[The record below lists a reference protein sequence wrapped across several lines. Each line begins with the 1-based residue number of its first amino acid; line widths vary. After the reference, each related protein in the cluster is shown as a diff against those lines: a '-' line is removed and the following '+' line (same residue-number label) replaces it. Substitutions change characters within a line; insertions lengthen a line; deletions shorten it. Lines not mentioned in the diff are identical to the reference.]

1 MPRIYIGIDQ
11 SYSGCA
17 VVSYCPSTN
26 IASEHVY
33 DFSPA
38 QAGAGPQRLGYVHN
52 ILREHFMYLR
62 QQGTVRQVCFEGYA
76 YGSKFRREE
85 LGELGGVMRL
95 ALVQTFP
102 PHLLR
107 AVAPTTVK
115 KYVTGSGRADKD
127 KMMLAVYMRWK
138 HESSSHDAAD
148 AYALARIAADLEA
161 EQPLELK
168 FQQEVIDSLLHPKPT
183 RSKKAA

>member
-1 MPRIYIGIDQ
+1 MPRSYIGIDQ

-17 VVSYCPSTN
+17 IVAFTPATKT
-26 IASEHVY
+26 ATEHVY
-33 DFSPA
+33 DFSPSK
-38 QAGAGPQRLGYVHN
+38 AGVGPQRLAYVHHT
-52 ILREHFMYLR
+52 LRQLFVNLR
-62 QQGTVRQVCFEGYA
+62 QQGTVSQVCFEGYA

-95 ALVQTFP
+95 ALVQVFP
-102 PHLLR
+102 PHLLH

-127 KMMLAVYMRWK
+127 KMMLAVYMRWQ

-148 AYALARIAADLEA
+148 AYSLARIAADLET
-161 EQPLELK
+161 EKPLELK
-168 FQQEVIDSLLHPKPT
+168 FQQDVIDAIRNPKPPT
-183 RSKKAA
+183 KKAA

>member
-1 MPRIYIGIDQ
+1 MPRTYIGIDQ

-17 VVSYCPSTN
+17 IVSYCPATGS
-26 IASEHVY
+26 AEEHTY

-38 QAGAGPQRLGYVHN
+38 KAGSGPQRLGYVHN
-52 ILREHFMYLR
+52 ILREHFMHLR
-62 QQGTVRQVCFEGYA
+62 HEGTVRQVCFEGYA

-102 PHLLR
+102 PHLLH

-148 AYALARIAADLEA
+148 AYVLARIAAGLETQ
-161 EQPLELK
+161 QPLELK
-168 FQQEVIDSLLHPKPT
+168 FQQEVIDSILNPKPPRT
-183 RSKKAA
+183 KRTA

>member
-1 MPRIYIGIDQ
+1 MPRTYIGIDQ

-17 VVSYCPSTN
+17 IVSYCPATN
-26 IASEHVY
+26 IANEHVY

-38 QAGAGPQRLGYVHN
+38 KAGVGPQRLAYVHN
-52 ILREHFMYLR
+52 ILREHVMYLH
-62 QQGTVRQVCFEGYA
+62 QQGTVGQVCFEGYS

-95 ALVQTFP
+95 ALVQIYP
-102 PHLLR
+102 PRLLH

-138 HESSSHDAAD
+138 HEPSSHDAAD

-168 FQQEVIDSLLHPKPT
+168 FQQEVIDSILNPKPA